1 MTNNLFNISMII
13 NNENNNE
20 NSLNKMEDELMN
32 FKLKIL
38 S

>member
-20 NSLNKMEDELMN
+20 NKMEDELMN
-32 FKLKIL
+32 FK
-38 S
+38 